1 MIVID
6 GRQSALEMG
15 SFANLEE
22 ILVKVMEEETLAD
35 RIVTDVLVNDEAF
48 SELYP
53 HQAEDISTEEIQ
65 RVELRTASMD
75 EMAGDITQELY
86 KVIGIMSTGGKR
98 VAGLFR
104 QGDIAE
110 ALEVLQDL
118 LEVTRHFLGTVGV
131 LRDHFRQEDESQIKA
146 VSLTLD
152 NLLEEMSDVMANQ
165 DWILLA
171 DLMEY
176 EFLPACGEW
185 TAVLDSLGQDIAAAA
200 A

>member
-22 ILVKVMEEETLAD
+22 ILVKVMEEETSGD
-35 RIVTDVLVNDEAF
+35 RVVTDVLVNNEAF

-53 HQAEDISTEEIQ
+53 HQAEDISIEEIQ
-65 RVELRTASMD
+65 SLEVRTVSMG

-86 KVIGIMSTGGKR
+86 KVINIMNSGGKR
-98 VAGLFR
+98 VSGLLR

-110 ALEVLQDL
+110 GLEVLQDL
-118 LEVTRHFLGTVGV
+118 LEVTRHFLGTIGV
-131 LRDHFRQEDESQIKA
+131 LHDQFRKEDETQIKA

-152 NLLEEMSDVMANQ
+152 TLLEEMSDVMSNQ

-176 EFLPACGEW
+176 EFLPACAEW
-185 TAVLDSLGQDIAAAA
+185 SAVLDNLEQGIAAAA